1 MKKILLSVIALFTAT
16 IVSAQSLSLVIRD
29 YETKDDVA
37 VLNSGDTYNVGSLW
51 NEELEADTELY
62 FYIKNKSDKSGT
74 VTFESWEKISG
85 NFDGLSLC
93 YAGEDGGMG
102 ECHAWV
108 GKLGPFDIPANGVLD
123 RDMDFMFISMD
134 PNVPGG
140 NSEVKLNIKFS
151 EDAEPCVFNIKVKLG
166 DPSSINSVASNE
178 SNVKFYQNGNNVTM
192 DYAFNEGGNR
202 TLSIVSLSGNVLY
215 TCELEGSNGTL
226 NVPVEL
232 ASGVYLYTVN
242 GENGTT
248 AHKFVVR

>member
-16 IVSAQSLSLVIRD
+16 IVSAQSLSLVIQD
-29 YETKDDVA
+29 HETKEDIVT
-37 VLNSGDTYNVGSLW
+37 LNSGDTYDAGSLW
-51 NEELEADTELY
+51 DGYYFNNGVY
-62 FYIKNKSDKSGT
+62 FYVKNNSDKAGT
-74 VTFESWEKISG
+74 FVYQSWEMVEGDNSVEIGVGICDGVCEDDLTGLGPYKIDANGEYKGGTPMGIDFTFEGQGTYK
-85 NFDGLSLC
+85 
-93 YAGEDGGMG
+93 YK
-102 ECHAWV
+102 V
-108 GKLGPFDIPANGVLD
+108 
-123 RDMDFMFISMD
+123 
-134 PNVPGG
+134 
-140 NSEVKLNIKFS
+140 NIKFS
-151 EDAEPCVFNIKVKLG
+151 EDAEPCVFYFKVQLG
-166 DPSSINSVASNE
+166 NPSSINSINSNE

>member
-16 IVSAQSLSLVIRD
+16 IVNAQSLSLVIQD
-29 YETKDDVA
+29 HETKEDIKT
-37 VLNSGDTYNVGSLW
+37 LNSGDTYDAGSLW
-51 NEELEADTELY
+51 EEGGDSPLF
-62 FYIKNKSDKSGT
+62 FYIKNNSGKSGT

-85 NFDGLSLC
+85 VFFGLGLC
-93 YAGEDGGMG
+93 FNGTCYTWD
-102 ECHAWV
+102 
-108 GKLGPFDIPANGVLD
+108 KPYGPYDIPANGVFD
-123 RDMDFMFISMD
+123 RNADIMFLTDF
-134 PNVPGG
+134 NVPGG

-178 SNVKFYQNGNNVTM
+178 NNVKFYQNGSNVTM

>member
-1 MKKILLSVIALFTAT
+1 MKKFLLSVIALFTAT
-16 IVSAQSLSLVIRD
+16 IVSAQSLSLVIQD
-29 YETKDDVA
+29 HETKEDVA
-37 VLNSGDTYNVGSLW
+37 TLDPGETYDAGSLW
-51 NEELEADTELY
+51 NGVGDSGLY
-62 FYIKNKSDKSGT
+62 FYVKNNSDKSGT

-85 NFDGLSLC
+85 NFFGLGIC
-93 YAGEDGGMG
+93 FNG
-102 ECHAWV
+102 ECNAWMQPM
-108 GKLGPFDIPANGVLD
+108 GPYDIPASGVFD
-123 RDMDFMFISMD
+123 RDMDFMFITGLE
-134 PNVPGG
+134 PGG

-192 DYAFNEGGNR
+192 DYAFNEGGNI

-232 ASGVYLYTVN
+232 AAGVYLYTVN

>member
-1 MKKILLSVIALFTAT
+1 MKKILLSLIVLFAT
-16 IVSAQSLSLVIRD
+16 TMVSAQSLSLVIQNH
-29 YETKDDVA
+29 ETGEDVA
-37 VLNSGDTYNVGSLW
+37 TLNSGDTYDAGSLG
-51 NEELEADTELY
+51 EGAPFGFLY
-62 FYIKNKSDKSGT
+62 FYVKNNSDKNGEF
-74 VTFESWEKISG
+74 TFES
-85 NFDGLSLC
+85 
-93 YAGEDGGMG
+93 
-102 ECHAWV
+102 
-108 GKLGPFDIPANGVLD
+108 GKLVSGDTPYSGVGVCSPEWGCQLLTEPIGPFIIEAKGVFKN
-123 RDMDFMFISMD
+123 DMDFMFQGTGD
-134 PNVPGG
+134 LEYKVT
-140 NSEVKLNIKFS
+140 IKFS
-151 EDAEPCVFNIKVKLG
+151 EDAEPCTFNFKVKLG
-166 DPSSINSVASNE
+166 NPSSINSINSNE

>member
-16 IVSAQSLSLVIRD
+16 IVSAQSLSLVIQNH
-29 YETKDDVA
+29 ETGDDVA
-37 VLNSGDTYNVGSLW
+37 TLNSGDTYDAGSLW
-51 NEELEADTELY
+51 DGYYFNNGVY
-62 FYIKNKSDKSGT
+62 FYVKNNSDKAGT
-74 VTFESWEKISG
+74 FVYQSWEMVEGDNSVKIG
-85 NFDGLSLC
+85 VGVCDGVC
-93 YAGEDGGMG
+93 EDDLTG
-102 ECHAWV
+102 
-108 GKLGPFDIPANGVLD
+108 LGPYKIDANGEYKGGTP
-123 RDMDFMFISMD
+123 MGIDFTF
-134 PNVPGG
+134 NGQGAYKYKV
-140 NSEVKLNIKFS
+140 NIKFS
-151 EDAEPCVFNIKVKLG
+151 EDAEPCVFYFKVQLG
-166 DPSSINSVASNE
+166 NPSSINSINSNE

-215 TCELEGSNGTL
+215 TCELDGSNGTL

>member
-1 MKKILLSVIALFTAT
+1 MKKILLSVIALFAAT
-16 IVSAQSLSLVIRD
+16 MVSAQSLSIVLQDHSTKEDIATINPG
-29 YETKDDVA
+29 ETYDA
-37 VLNSGDTYNVGSLW
+37 GSLW
-51 NEELEADTELY
+51 NGTMDSWLY
-62 FYIKNKSDKSGT
+62 FYVKNNSDKGGEF
-74 VTFESWEKISG
+74 TFESGELVSG
-85 NFDGLSLC
+85 DTPYSG
-93 YAGEDGGMG
+93 
-102 ECHAWV
+102 V
-108 GKLGPFDIPANGVLD
+108 GVCFSGQCNMLTKPLGPYVIDAKGVFQ
-123 RDMDFMFISMD
+123 RDMDFMFIG
-134 PNVPGG
+134 VG
-140 NSEVKLNIKFS
+140 KLEYKVTIKFS
-151 EDAEPCVFNIKVKLG
+151 EDSEPCVFNFKVQLG
-166 DPSSINSVASNE
+166 KPSSINSLDSNE

>member
-16 IVSAQSLSLVIRD
+16 IVSAQSLSLVIQD
-29 YETKDDVA
+29 HETKEDIKT
-37 VLNSGDTYNVGSLW
+37 LNSGDTYDAGSLW
-51 NEELEADTELY
+51 NGVGNSGLY
-62 FYIKNKSDKSGT
+62 FYIKNKSDKAGA

-85 NFDGLSLC
+85 NFDNLGLCLIGDNGFPGC
-93 YAGEDGGMG
+93 NPWNG
-102 ECHAWV
+102 V
-108 GKLGPFDIPANGVLD
+108 LGPYDIPANGVLD
-123 RDMDFMFISMD
+123 RDMDFMFISNN
-134 PNVPGG
+134 PSVPGG